1 VTGQVKNVNFASAGV
16 LRKIADSKSSVS
28 VTPLVTTTQRGTTLN
43 SATLGMQPD
52 PKKMFAEFVPGTEK
66 LTLAARLSGK
76 AQTAFADGP
85 PKNADGQPVA
95 DAASQV
101 KEGEINVL
109 VFADADVLA
118 DRMWMQET
126 NFLGMRGIRKLAD
139 NSDMTLAAVD
149 NFAGSSD
156 LIAVRA
162 RQKTARPF
170 TRVQEIQRTAEQKY
184 QKEEVALNTKLQ
196 ETQQRIA
203 ELQNQQGDA
212 QSGGLVLTPEQQAEI
227 DKFRKEMVSTRA
239 ELRNVRRGLREDI
252 EKLETTM
259 RVVNIAAMPLGVIGA
274 AMVIW
279 VIRSVRRRA

>member
-1 VTGQVKNVNFASAGV
+1 
-16 LRKIADSKSSVS
+16 
-28 VTPLVTTTQRGTTLN
+28 
-43 SATLGMQPD
+43 
-52 PKKMFAEFVPGTEK
+52 
-66 LTLAARLSGK
+66 
-76 AQTAFADGP
+76 
-85 PKNADGQPVA
+85 
-95 DAASQV
+95 
-101 KEGEINVL
+101 
-109 VFADADVLA
+109 
-118 DRMWMQET
+118 
-126 NFLGMRGIRKLAD
+126 
-139 NSDMTLAAVD
+139 MTLAAVD

-274 AMVIW
+274 ALVIW